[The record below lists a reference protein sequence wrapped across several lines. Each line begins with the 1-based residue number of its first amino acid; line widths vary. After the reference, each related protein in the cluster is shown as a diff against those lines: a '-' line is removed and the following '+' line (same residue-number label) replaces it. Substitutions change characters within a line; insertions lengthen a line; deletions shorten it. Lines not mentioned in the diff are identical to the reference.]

1 MRIMKPIAAP
11 FRARAVRNTL
21 AAATLLAAIAAA
33 TSVATSI
40 LAVAAP
46 AAAMADRDAR
56 DYPVRAVRILVSSLP
71 GGSPDVVARLLADR
85 LQALWGQPVVVENRS
100 GAGGNLGTAEVAAA
114 EPDGYTLLSAQPA
127 PLTTNVLLYRRL
139 GFDPTALEPIVIM
152 SSLPNVL
159 VLRRDFPA
167 NDVAGLVAYARAN
180 PGKTNYGSQGIGT
193 TTHLTA
199 ALFAR
204 LTGTE
209 LTHVPYRG
217 SAQAVNDLVAGHLD
231 MLFMQIDAVREHYAA
246 GKLKMLA
253 VATAGRIATIEE
265 VPTVAEAGRAAGL
278 AALADFRSD
287 TWNALVAPPRTPA
300 PVIAKIN
307 TAVNELLRSPDIA
320 MRLSQFGMHPVGGS
334 PAEMAAFLREETNRW
349 GEVIRAA
356 NISIN

>member
-11 FRARAVRNTL
+11 FFARGGWHAF
-21 AAATLLAAIAAA
+21 AASTLLAAVAAA
-33 TSVATSI
+33 TSALVA
-40 LAVAAP
+40 VVP
-46 AAAMADRDAR
+46 AAAADRDAQA
-56 DYPVRAVRILVSSLP
+56 YPIRTVRILVSSLP

-85 LQALWGQPVVVENRS
+85 LRALWGQPVVVENRS

-127 PLTTNVLLYRRL
+127 PLTTNVLLYRRI
-139 GFDPTALEPIVIM
+139 GFDPAALEPIVIM

-167 NDVAGLVAYARAN
+167 DDVAGLVAYARAN
-180 PGKTNYGSQGIGT
+180 PGRTNYGSQGIGT

-253 VATAGRIATIEE
+253 VATAERIATLKE

-287 TWNALVAPPRTPA
+287 TWNALAAPPHTPA

-307 TAVNELLRSPDIA
+307 TAVNDLLRSPEIA

-334 PAEMAAFLREETNRW
+334 PAEMAAFLREEAKRW